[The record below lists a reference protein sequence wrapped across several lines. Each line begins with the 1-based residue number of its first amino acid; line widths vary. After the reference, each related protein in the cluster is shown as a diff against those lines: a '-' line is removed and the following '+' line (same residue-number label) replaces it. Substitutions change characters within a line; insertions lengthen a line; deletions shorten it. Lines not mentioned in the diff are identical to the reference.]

1 MKLFA
6 QIARAISVFV
16 VAFVCWYVIASDY
29 GDAVTSGTYSLV
41 HGGERSTLVLRPD
54 HTFTQEVRTL
64 GQVRQAVGAW
74 HRSGEG
80 GVELSKEFLA
90 LPGQEQASD
99 GTSHADLEKRF
110 GVLVRLRLR
119 EYEVVWYSKTNPS
132 TTSAVAGTH
141 KGNEA
146 GLTATLIMKPDHTF
160 LQTVAGSA
168 KSIESNGTWRADE
181 RRDIIFSREFL
192 KSSGY
197 SLNEDES
204 ARAMDPG
211 TSNVLQIEIAAA
223 SRFGPPTFYKKQFPW
238 Q

>member
-99 GTSHADLEKRF
+99 GTSHADLENGLVCWFVCASGNMKLF
-110 GVLVRLRLR
+110 G
-119 EYEVVWYSKTNPS
+119 
-132 TTSAVAGTH
+132 
-141 KGNEA
+141 
-146 GLTATLIMKPDHTF
+146 TARPILQQLAQWLEPIKEMK
-160 LQTVAGSA
+160 LA
-168 KSIESNGTWRADE
+168 
-181 RRDIIFSREFL
+181 
-192 KSSGY
+192 
-197 SLNEDES
+197 
-204 ARAMDPG
+204 
-211 TSNVLQIEIAAA
+211 
-223 SRFGPPTFYKKQFPW
+223 
-238 Q
+238 